1 MVKITVLDGG
11 GLVRIVSKC
20 TPNKDPLSFFSLIL
34 PSILREDFQFFVQI
48 RLNLIKVKSLI
59 EPIL

>member
-1 MVKITVLDGG
+1 MTVLDGG

-20 TPNKDPLSFFSLIL
+20 TPNKDHLSFFALIL
-34 PSILREDFQFFVQI
+34 PNVFREDFQFFVQI
-48 RLNLIKVKSLI
+48 RLNLIKIKSLI

>member
-1 MVKITVLDGG
+1 MTVLDGG

-20 TPNKDPLSFFSLIL
+20 TPNKEHLNFFALIL

-48 RLNLIKVKSLI
+48 RLNLIKIKSLA
-59 EPIL
+59 